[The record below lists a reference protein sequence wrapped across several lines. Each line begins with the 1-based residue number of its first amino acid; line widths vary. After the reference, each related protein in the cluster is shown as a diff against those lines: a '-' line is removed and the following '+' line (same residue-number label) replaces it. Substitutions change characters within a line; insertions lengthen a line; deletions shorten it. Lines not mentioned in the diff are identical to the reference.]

1 MTILH
6 LIHKALWYCVLFIPA
21 VIGSLIAMVFAPA
34 ICLLVDYQGYLP
46 KYLKWFEPTDTIS
59 GCLDE
64 LWANEHPSWS
74 HYKLCWTFIQRNPF
88 YGFLAYVSCSA
99 SSTTKT
105 YGNDNIDDKRG
116 VSGWFFILGNN
127 GAFQFRFIY
136 PIGFGK
142 CIQGD
147 YGWQLKTPT
156 HKTYSMMQLAPFRF
170 YKFGK

>member
-6 LIHKALWYCVLFIPA
+6 LIHKAIWYCVLFVPA
-21 VIGSLIAMVFAPA
+21 VIGSLIAIIFSPLIAYF
-34 ICLLVDYQGYLP
+34 VDSEGHLP
-46 KYLKWFEPTDTIS
+46 TYLKWFETTDATMF
-59 GCLDE
+59 DE
-64 LWANEHPSWS
+64 LWVAEHPTWS
-74 HYKLCWTFIQRNPF
+74 KYFIALTWCARNPF

-99 SSTTKT
+99 PSTTKT

-136 PIGFGK
+136 PIGLGK

-147 YGWQLKTPT
+147 YGWQLKTPA
-156 HKTYSMMQLAPFRF
+156 HKTYRMLQLAPFRF
-170 YKFGK
+170 YKFGV